1 MSRRVRRVGVS
12 GRLAAWTALLA
23 GATFVAGVVLLA
35 LHHLLIV
42 LIAYAG
48 VAVAGASSWIALT
61 RRGFVRGLACIG
73 AIAALGFGAYT
84 LIAGGAW
91 DELVLLGVAAVVFG
105 WTARRA
111 LRAARRPRPAVRPSP
126 AASRR
131 VVPRPRRAVL
141 LMNPKSGGG
150 KVESFDL
157 ATEAERRGIEPVLLG
172 REDDLRVLARDA
184 VRTASVIGMA
194 GGDGSQALVAEIAMQ
209 HGVDY
214 VCVPA
219 GTRNHLALDLG
230 LDRDDLVGAL
240 DAFHH
245 GVRRRMDLAFVNG
258 RVFVN
263 NVSLGIYAE
272 IVRSD
277 AYREAKMATTE
288 RLLPELLGPR
298 ATPFD
303 LRFAGPS
310 GRLVRTAQ
318 LVLVSN
324 NPYVLNRL
332 AGIGSRPRMDTGTL
346 GIIAVV
352 ITGAAHAMQ
361 LISLE
366 AVGQVRRFGG
376 WLEWSADR
384 FEVTSGA
391 PVAAGIDGE
400 SVVLKSPLRFRS
412 APAALHV
419 RLPPSAPG
427 LSKAAISPGL
437 NRSAIGELWKIGTS
451 RN

>member
-1 MSRRVRRVGVS
+1 VRRVGVS

-23 GATFVAGVVLLA
+23 GATFIAGVVLLA

-61 RRGFVRGLACIG
+61 RRGILRALACIC
-73 AIAALGFGAYT
+73 AIAALAFGAYT

-91 DELVLLGVAAVVFG
+91 DELFLVGAAAVVFG
-105 WTARRA
+105 WAARRA
-111 LRAARRPRPAVRPSP
+111 LRATGRPRPAVLPK
-126 AASRR
+126 AAARHR

-150 KVESFDL
+150 KVENFDL

-184 VRTASVIGMA
+184 VRAASVIGMA
-194 GGDGSQALVAEIAMQ
+194 GGDGSQALVAEIAMR

-230 LDRDDLVGAL
+230 LDRDDVVGAL
-240 DAFHH
+240 DAFND
-245 GVRRRMDLAFVNG
+245 GVKRRIDLAFVNG

-277 AYREAKMATTE
+277 AYRAAKIATTE

-303 LRFAGPS
+303 LRFSGPN

-332 AGIGSRPRMDTGTL
+332 AGMGSRPRMDTGTL

-352 ITGAAHAMQ
+352 ITGAAHATQ

-384 FEVTSGA
+384 FEVTSGT
-391 PVAAGIDGE
+391 PIAAGIDGE
-400 SVVLKSPLRFRS
+400 SVVLQSPLRFRS

-419 RLPPSAPG
+419 RVPRSAPG
-427 LSKAAISPGL
+427 LSPAAISPGL

-451 RN
+451 SK